1 MREIRLNWYEPR
13 QCWRVRKTI
22 GGKTRSFY
30 VGRGTSGPGDESA
43 KARARLEA
51 ERLIREAEVEA
62 NESAQR
68 WDEATTISK
77 GMKVMAREA
86 KEAAAFFRQP
96 FKEVVAQMLSEDG
109 QRPQLIERAFQADKR
124 ASLAEA
130 EVGRLSERVVE
141 LEALLSAQGRAA
153 ASLAV
158 APLTDLRDRYLT
170 SEQGS
175 LREAERSSA
184 HIRSIKTNLLPL
196 VEYLLEEGLQTTA
209 DLDAHEHIWGAYR
222 DDLVEQRQTLS
233 RSAAWLKARLRTAK
247 LWAEWLVERG
257 FLARMPRSIGRSWN
271 RAGSDAPSPTFLTI
285 RECRAVFAAADARL
299 KLAVALGLNA
309 GYRASD
315 LQSLRQE
322 HIDLTNG
329 EIVRQ
334 RNKTGSAQRH
344 KLWKVTACLLQEAC
358 ASGGEPFER
367 GWSNIAKET
376 TELIDDA
383 IPNNTEES
391 PAGRRTSK
399 SLRST
404 GAQVIEEV
412 TGGTMPHVVSQ
423 WLAHGDKRL
432 AKHYRREE
440 LKPLYAALS
449 HAAPSW
455 AITDFRSDLLE

>member
-13 QCWRVRKTI
+13 RCWRVRKVI
-22 GGKTRSFY
+22 AGKTKSFY
-30 VGRGTSGPGDESA
+30 VGRGTTGPSDESS

-62 NESAQR
+62 NKDAERWSDANAFSAGM
-68 WDEATTISK
+68 TI
-77 GMKVMAREA
+77 MAREA

-96 FKEVVAQMLSEDG
+96 FKEVVAQLLSEDG
-109 QRPQLIERAFQADKR
+109 HRPKLIERAYQADIR
-124 ASLAEA
+124 ASMAE
-130 EVGRLSERVVE
+130 EDVERLQGRVVE

-153 ASLAV
+153 TSLAV
-158 APLTDLRDRYLT
+158 ASLTELRDRYLT
-170 SEQGS
+170 SEQES
-175 LREAERSSA
+175 LREAGRSTA
-184 HIRSIKTNLLPL
+184 HIRSVKTNLSPL
-196 VEYLLEEGLQTTA
+196 VEYLSEEGLQTTA
-209 DLDAHEHIWGAYR
+209 DLDAHEHIWGSYR
-222 DDLVEQRQTLS
+222 DDLVEQRQTDS

-257 FLARMPRSIGRSWN
+257 YLAKMPRSIGRSWN
-271 RAGSDAPSPTFLTI
+271 RAGSDKPSPTFLTTA
-285 RECRAVFAAADARL
+285 ECRAMFFAADPRL

-315 LQSLRQE
+315 LQSLRLE
-322 HIDLTNG
+322 HIDLTTG

-344 KLWKVTACLLQEAC
+344 KLWAVTVSLLRDICSADR
-358 ASGGEPFER
+358 EPFER
-367 GWSNIAKET
+367 GWSNIAKVT
-376 TELIDDA
+376 TELIDSVIPDNTDDA
-383 IPNNTEES
+383 S
-391 PAGRRTSK
+391 AGRRTSK

-440 LKPLYAALS
+440 LKPLYAAIRKAENVFELGR
-449 HAAPSW
+449 A
-455 AITDFRSDLLE
+455 